1 MWDCKGWKHHR
12 TLHAPIEARDE
23 QSAGPPYYNDLAFS
37 PDGKTLGQQVRSIR
51 YSNRDMEGDP
61 IPPRGACLFDVLSGE
76 NKGTIAPQLT
86 RPYGIVFS
94 RGGRYALTA
103 GHRTMT
109 WPRPL
114 GRVQVQSQL
123 TLYDLTSR
131 KVVQNLDCFPH
142 DVYRLLL
149 SPDGRTLLVGA
160 PGQAYL
166 YSFKPKE

>member
-1 MWDCKGWKHHR
+1 
-12 TLHAPIEARDE
+12 
-23 QSAGPPYYNDLAFS
+23 
-37 PDGKTLGQQVRSIR
+37 
-51 YSNRDMEGDP
+51 
-61 IPPRGACLFDVLSGE
+61 
-76 NKGTIAPQLT
+76 
-86 RPYGIVFS
+86 
-94 RGGRYALTA
+94 
-103 GHRTMT
+103 MT

-149 SPDGRTLLVGA
+149 SPDGRTLLVDA
-160 PGQAYL
+160 LAQAYL